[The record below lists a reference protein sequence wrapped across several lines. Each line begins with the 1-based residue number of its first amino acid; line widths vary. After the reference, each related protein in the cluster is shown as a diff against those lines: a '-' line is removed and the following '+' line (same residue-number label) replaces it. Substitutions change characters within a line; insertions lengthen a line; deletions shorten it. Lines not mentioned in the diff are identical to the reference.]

1 MSEKELEEWLRSN
14 PAKAYAI
21 YPTLMILGALFLQY
35 TCIQII
41 DSFVSGRWI

>member
-1 MSEKELEEWLRSN
+1 MNDKELEKWVREN
-14 PAKAYAI
+14 PAKANAI